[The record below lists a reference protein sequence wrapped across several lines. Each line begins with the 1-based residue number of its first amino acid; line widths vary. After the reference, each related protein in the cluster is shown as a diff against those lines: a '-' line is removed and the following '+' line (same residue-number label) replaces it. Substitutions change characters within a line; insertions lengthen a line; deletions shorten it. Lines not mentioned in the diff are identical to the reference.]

1 MRSSR
6 HHLRKSI
13 EKYLEEELTDFL
25 EYDVNRKDING
36 ILENAI
42 DDIDE
47 RIGEYTE
54 FTKNSYTI

>member
-1 MRSSR
+1 MKSSR

-54 FTKNSYTI
+54 FTKNSYTM